1 MGQSRT
7 QYTLRNIS
15 VGVVGRIVSLL
26 LPFVIRTIILHR
38 LGAEYAGLGSL
49 FTSIL
54 QTLSVAELGFS
65 SAIIFSLYKP
75 VAEDNKPEIC
85 ALLSLYKRIYQ
96 IVGMVILVAGLFVMP
111 FLDFFIKGDYPADIN
126 LYLLYGIY
134 LANTIISYFAF
145 GYKNVILTVYQR
157 QDILSAIDLVVNIL
171 RSAIQIGVLLICK
184 NYYAYI
190 IWLPIFTLATN
201 IAVGRITKHRYPDLV
216 CQGKIEKKRLSA
228 ISKQIKGVALG
239 RFSLI
244 ARNTLDSII
253 LSALC
258 GLTAVAMYSN
268 YYFVFSSVSAILIV
282 LLQAM
287 SASVGNSI
295 VTETKEKNLAD
306 HHKFDFYFMWIVS
319 WCCVCMVCL
328 YQPFMKLWA
337 GTELLLPY
345 HTMILF
351 CVYFY
356 VNQLSQVRS
365 IYSESAG
372 LWWDFRYVTLAEM
385 LANLTLNIGL
395 GMWLGIDGII
405 IATIITAFLSSF
417 VAITMITFKKFFCS
431 SAKQYYL
438 NSAVYTF
445 ATVLSC
451 WLTSKAC
458 DLVKAEGF
466 VELVLRLLV
475 CVVIP
480 NVFFLA
486 IYSCFKKYRSYI
498 AGVSRFLTRK

>member
-7 QYTLRNIS
+7 QNTLRNMA
-15 VGVVGRIVSLL
+15 VGLVGRIVSLL
-26 LPFVIRTIILHR
+26 LPFVVRTIILHR
-38 LGAEYAGLGSL
+38 LGADYAGLGSL

-75 VAEDNKPEIC
+75 VAEENKPEIC
-85 ALLSLYKRIYQ
+85 ALLTLYRRIYQ
-96 IVGMVILVAGLFVMP
+96 IVGAVILLAGLIVMP

-157 QDILSAIDLVVNIL
+157 QDILSTIDLVVNIF
-171 RSAIQIGVLLICK
+171 RSAIQIGILLICK

-201 IAVGRITKHRYPDLV
+201 LVVGEITKRKYPDLV
-216 CQGKIEKKRLSA
+216 CRGRVEKERLGA

-253 LSALC
+253 LSTLC

-268 YYFVFSSVSAILIV
+268 YYFVFSSVSAVLIV

-306 HHKFDFYFMWIVS
+306 HHKFDFYFTWIVS

-337 GTELLLPY
+337 GEELMLPY

-365 IYSESAG
+365 IYSEAAG
-372 LWWDFRYVTLAEM
+372 LWWDFRYITLAEM
-385 LANLTLNIGL
+385 VANLTLNIGL
-395 GMWLGIDGII
+395 GMWLEIDGII
-405 IATIITAFLSSF
+405 LATIITAFLSSF
-417 VAITMITFKKFFCS
+417 VAITRITFKKYFCAS
-431 SAKQYYL
+431 VQQYYF
-438 NSAVYTF
+438 NSAVYALT
-445 ATVLSC
+445 TVLGC
-451 WLTSKAC
+451 WLSSKVC
-458 DLVKAEGF
+458 SLVKAEGF
-466 VELVLRLLV
+466 GELILRLMV
-475 CVVIP
+475 CAVVP
-480 NVFFLA
+480 NVVFLT
-486 IYSCFKKYRSYI
+486 IYGCFKEYRGYLADI
-498 AGVSRFLTRK
+498 KCFLTRK